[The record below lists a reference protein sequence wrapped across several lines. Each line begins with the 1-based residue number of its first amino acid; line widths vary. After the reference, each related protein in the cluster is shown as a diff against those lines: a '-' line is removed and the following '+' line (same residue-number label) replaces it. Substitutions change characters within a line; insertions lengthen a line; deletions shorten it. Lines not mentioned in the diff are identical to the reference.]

1 MNNEQQKK
9 AYTAPAFE
17 VVELPNQADL
27 LICSKNAD
35 GLCELGLADST
46 KEFFA

>member
-9 AYTAPAFE
+9 PYTAPTVV

-35 GLCELGLADST
+35 GVCELGLADST

>member
-9 AYTAPAFE
+9 PYTAPTVVVFE
-17 VVELPNQADL
+17 MHNQTDL